1 MNKKYRVLFLLLCF
15 SSIVSALSK
24 TDSLKALIPKVHD
37 TIKIEIL
44 LELSEQTYDND
55 FDLSL
60 KYINQAQLLAEK
72 DNLPIEKA
80 RCLQQKGYQYNKK
93 GDLTFAIDLFIEAS
107 GIYEHEKKYMMLA
120 GTYNNLGATF
130 VDKGDY
136 QKAIEYL
143 LKALRIC
150 DLNNDKATKSKTL
163 LNIGKVFYHQQNYKK
178 ALEYYNL
185 SLELKKKLNDIPSL
199 SLLYNNIGIVN
210 YFLKNYKEAIENFK
224 KSLKLSQQN
233 GNIRGMSMPLFNIA
247 EIYYNDNNLDSAL
260 LYYNKSYRIDTT
272 LKDKANISISLQ
284 KQAEIYF
291 TLQKIEPALKYATQA
306 LKLSIEVDSKE
317 DIKDCYRIL
326 SDIYRAKKDYKK
338 ALEYSNLCSEI
349 KDSLYSKQ
357 SSEMIAELQT
367 KYETEKKDLQL
378 SKQKEKIRH
387 QGLISKI
394 LVSGIIIAILFTIMV
409 LWQYFQ
415 KKRAFKTLEFQ
426 KKNITDSINY
436 ASRIQTA
443 LLPPTDLLNK
453 LLPEHFILYLPRD
466 IVSGDFYWIT
476 ISEGKTIIAVAD
488 CTGHGVPGAFMSML
502 GFAYLNEIVNKSP
515 NIKANIILNELR
527 EKVKSSLH
535 QNDSSYNKD
544 GMDIA
549 LAIIDHANMKLQ
561 FAGANNPLVIC
572 RDSKIINIPPDKM
585 PIGIYSVENESFTLN
600 EFDLEH
606 NDIVYMFSD
615 GYIDQFG
622 GDKLKRMGTLKFER
636 ILSYAS
642 KLQIKAQRYFL
653 EEKILEWMLDTEQID
668 DILIMGIK
676 IIESK

>member
-1 MNKKYRVLFLLLCF
+1 MNKNYQVLFLVLCL

-24 TDSLKALIPKVHD
+24 TDSLISVLPKVHD
-37 TIKIEIL
+37 TAKIEIL
-44 LELSEQTYDND
+44 IKLSELVYEKD
-55 FDLSL
+55 FNLSL
-60 KYINQAQLLAEK
+60 KYINQAKLLSDK
-72 DNLPIEKA
+72 NNLPVRKA
-80 RCLQQKGYQYNKK
+80 RCLQQLGYQYNRK
-93 GDLTFAIDLFIEAS
+93 GNLTLAIDLFIEAS
-107 GIYEHEKKYMMLA
+107 HIYENEKKYVMLA

-136 QKAIEYL
+136 QKSIEYL
-143 LKALRIC
+143 LKALRIY
-150 DLNNDKATKSKTL
+150 DSNNDEATKSKTL
-163 LNIGKVFYHQQNYKK
+163 LNIGKVFYHQKNYKK
-178 ALEYYNL
+178 ALEYYSL
-185 SLELKKKLNDIPSL
+185 SLELKKKLNDIQGL
-199 SLLYNNIGIVN
+199 SLVYNNIGIVN
-210 YFLKNYKEAIENFK
+210 YYIKNNNEAIESFK
-224 KSLKLSQQN
+224 KSLKLSQQT

-247 EIYYNDNNLDSAL
+247 EIYYYDNNLDSAL
-260 LYYNKSYRIDTT
+260 VYYNKSYCIDTT
-272 LKDKANISISLQ
+272 LKDKANISVSLQ
-284 KQAEIYF
+284 KQAEIYL
-291 TLQKIEPALKYATQA
+291 TLKKIEPALKFATQA

-317 DIKDCYRIL
+317 DIKDSYRIL
-326 SDIYRAKKDYKK
+326 SEIYAAKNNYLK

-378 SKQKEKIRH
+378 SKQKEKIKH

-394 LVSGIIIAILFTIMV
+394 LISGIVIAILFTIMV

-415 KKRAFKTLEFQ
+415 KKRAFKILESQ

-443 LLPPTDLLNK
+443 LLPPADLLNK

-476 ISEGKTIIAVAD
+476 ISDGKTIIAVAD

-515 NIKANIILNELR
+515 NIQAHIILNELR
-527 EKVKSSLH
+527 EKVKTSLH
-535 QNDSSYNKD
+535 QNDNSYNKD

-549 LAIIDHANMKLQ
+549 LAIIDHAYMKLQ
-561 FAGANNPLVIC
+561 YAGANNPLVIC
-572 RDSKIINIPPDKM
+572 RDSKIINIAPDKM
-585 PIGIYSVENESFTLN
+585 PIGIHSAEIESFTLN
-600 EFDLEH
+600 EFNLEP

-615 GYIDQFG
+615 GYVDQFG
-622 GDKLKRMGTLKFER
+622 GDKLKRLGTSKFEK
-636 ILSYAS
+636 ILTYAS

-653 EEKILEWMLDTEQID
+653 EEKILEWMIDTEQID
-668 DILIMGIK
+668 DILVLGVK
-676 IIESK
+676 I

>member
-1 MNKKYRVLFLLLCF
+1 MNKKYKTLILLLCV
-15 SSIVSALSK
+15 SLIVSASTT
-24 TDSLKALIPKVHD
+24 TDSLKALLPKVKD
-37 TIKIEIL
+37 TTRIEIL
-44 LELSEQTYDND
+44 IKLSDLVYDTD
-55 FDLSL
+55 FDLGM
-60 KYINQAQLLAEK
+60 KYLNQAQLIAEK
-72 DNLPIEKA
+72 DNLSVYKA
-80 RCLQQKGYQYNKK
+80 RCLQQKGYQHNKK
-93 GDLTFAIDLFIEAS
+93 GDLTLAIDLFIEAS
-107 GIYEHEKKYMMLA
+107 RIYEKEKKYKLLA
-120 GTYNNLGATF
+120 GIYNNLGATF
-130 VDKGDY
+130 VNKGDY

-150 DLNNDKATKSKTL
+150 DINNDLVTKSKTF
-163 LNIGKVFYHQQNYKK
+163 LNIGKVFYHQKNYKK
-178 ALEYYNL
+178 ALEYYSL
-185 SLELKKKLNDIPSL
+185 SLDLKKKFNDIQGL
-199 SLLYNNIGIVN
+199 SLVYNNIGIIN
-210 YFLKNYKEAIENFK
+210 YYIKNNKEAIENFK

-233 GNIRGMSMPLFNIA
+233 GDTRGMSMPLFNIA
-247 EIYYNDNNLDSAL
+247 EIYYNDNKLDSAL
-260 LYYNKSYRIDTT
+260 LYYSRSYCIDTT
-272 LKDKANISISLQ
+272 LKDKANLSISLQ
-284 KQAEIYF
+284 RQSEIYLKF
-291 TLQKIEPALKYATQA
+291 QKIEPALKYANQA
-306 LKLSIEVDSKE
+306 LKLSTEVDSKE

-326 SDIYRAKKDYKK
+326 SEIFTARNNYKL

-367 KYETEKKDLQL
+367 KYETDKKDLLL
-378 SKQKEKIRH
+378 SKQKEKIKH
-387 QGLISKI
+387 QGIIFRILIVGF
-394 LVSGIIIAILFTIMV
+394 LLATLFTIMV

-443 LLPPTDLLNK
+443 LLPPEDVLNK

-527 EKVKSSLH
+527 ERVKASLH
-535 QNDSSYNKD
+535 QNDSSYSKD

-572 RDSKIINIPPDKM
+572 RDSKIINIQPDKM
-585 PIGIYSVENESFTLN
+585 PIGIYTAEDESFTLN
-600 EFDLEH
+600 EFKLELD
-606 NDIVYMFSD
+606 DIVYMFSD
-615 GYIDQFG
+615 GYVDQFG
-622 GDKLKRMGTLKFER
+622 GDKLKRLGTSKFER

-653 EEKILEWMLDTEQID
+653 EEKILEWMIDTEQID

-676 IIESK
+676 IMPMN